1 MRRIRY
7 YFIYYLIN
15 KILCL
20 ILAYKIIFAIQLV
33 MFSWPIFLSQIAGCP
48 AAGTSHIL
56 VRSSSRST
64 TYSVFRQL
72 DPAFRRAALP
82 AFMPSIIYRV
92 VTTVINSSIFS
103 NKCAACGDEGIR
115 TPDLRRARAALSQLS
130 YIPVVSNPRV
140 SGPFRART

>member
-1 MRRIRY
+1 MFDFGLQNHFCYSIGNVQLALISQPDRRLSGGG
-7 YFIYYLIN
+7 YL
-15 KILCL
+15 
-20 ILAYKIIFAIQLV
+20 
-33 MFSWPIFLSQIAGCP
+33 
-48 AAGTSHIL
+48 SHL
-56 VRSSSRST
+56 VRSSSRFT

-82 AFMPSIIYRV
+82 AFMPSIFYRV

-130 YIPVVSNPRV
+130 YIPDVNVLTRC
-140 SGPFRART
+140 GPFRART

>member
-1 MRRIRY
+1 MFDFGLQNHFCYSIGNVQLAHITQPDRRLSGGG
-7 YFIYYLIN
+7 YLS
-15 KILCL
+15 LR
-20 ILAYKIIFAIQLV
+20 
-33 MFSWPIFLSQIAGCP
+33 
-48 AAGTSHIL
+48 
-56 VRSSSRST
+56 VRSSSRFT
-64 TYSVFRQL
+64 TYSLFRQL
-72 DPAFRRAALP
+72 DPAFRRAVLP